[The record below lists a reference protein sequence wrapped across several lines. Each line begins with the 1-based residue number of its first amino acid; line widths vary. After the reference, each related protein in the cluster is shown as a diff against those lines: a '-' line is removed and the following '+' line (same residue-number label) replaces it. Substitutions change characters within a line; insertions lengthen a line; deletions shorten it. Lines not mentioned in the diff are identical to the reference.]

1 MAVAER
7 LHFRRAAEDLH
18 LAQPALSR
26 QIQALERDLG
36 PLLVRDRRSVA
47 LTAAGH
53 QLYEDAVPLLA
64 AADAARRRAQR
75 AQRGTHA
82 LVVGFRTGIIPT
94 AAIKAFNKIHPG
106 VTVDVQR
113 LEWDDQEEAI
123 LGGRVDVAYIR
134 RPIAERRLRLI
145 PLYTEP
151 RLVAL
156 PEDHRLAR
164 RRTLRMA
171 DLEGD
176 RHLRYLEPISVDG
189 TRTTLLRGVEE
200 KLEYVAAGHG
210 IILLP
215 RSATQHYSRPDVVY
229 VPVVDAEPDEVLL
242 ATEARR
248 RSKLITAFADAA
260 CAQAGRHVENP
271 RPAPLTR

>member
-1 MAVAER
+1 VAVAER

-36 PLLVRDRRSVA
+36 GPLFVRDRRSVA
-47 LTAAGH
+47 LTAAGR
-53 QLYEDAVPLLA
+53 QLYEDAGPLLA
-64 AADAARRRAQR
+64 AADATRRRAQR

-94 AAIKAFNKIHPG
+94 AAVKAFNKVHPD

-123 LGGRVDVAYIR
+123 LGGRVDVAYVR

-145 PLYTEP
+145 PLYAEP

-156 PEDHRLAR
+156 PEHHPFAR

-176 RHLRYLEPISVDG
+176 RHLRYLEPVRVDG

-215 RSATQHYSRPDVVY
+215 RSATQHYWRPDVVY
-229 VPVVDAEPDEVLL
+229 VPVADAEPDEVLL

-260 CAQAGRHVENP
+260 CAQAGTVVR
-271 RPAPLTR
+271 